1 MSNYKRMTIRQRKW
15 MIYLLA
21 ILFLG
26 ICFTPYTQVFSGLLL
41 GAVAN
46 FYNFL
51 LLQKKIA
58 DFTEAIVKKQRRG
71 IGTISRFATAALA
84 IMIAIYFED
93 HFHLLAVVI
102 GLMAP
107 YVIVML
113 DFFIHRKSINVRKEV
128 KQGCSMK
135 RP

>member
-21 ILFLG
+21 ILVLG
-26 ICFTPYTQVFSGLLL
+26 IGFTPYTQVFSGLLL
-41 GAVAN
+41 GAVAS
-46 FYNFL
+46 FYNL
-51 LLQKKIA
+51 WLLQKKIA
-58 DFTEAIVKKQRRG
+58 DFTEAIVKKQRSG

-84 IMIAIYFED
+84 IMIAIYFEE

-102 GLMAP
+102 GLMTS

-113 DFFIHRKSINVRKEV
+113 DFLSIEKALTFE
-128 KQGCSMK
+128 K
-135 RP
+135 R